1 MEAILQAAQLRAKGK
16 HDEALALVDA
26 TLPTLA
32 DQERFMLMLQGL
44 YAAEEAANRDKAR
57 RYAQELAAI
66 EPNLVSVQPYV
77 ALAPADITSLDFS
90 KR

>member
-1 MEAILQAAQLRAKGK
+1 METVLQAAQLRAKGQ

-44 YAAEEAANRDKAR
+44 YAAEESANTAKAAAFAR
-57 RYAQELAAI
+57 ELAAL
-66 EPNLVSVQPYV
+66 EPNLVSIQPYV
-77 ALAPADITSLDFS
+77 ALEAEDIVSLDF